1 MDGTSGFLMF
11 LAFVFFLLVWK
22 GVKVVPQQQA
32 WVIENLGRFD
42 KILEPGLNFLIP
54 FLQRVAYKHSLKE
67 DVIDIP
73 QQSAITRDNVTLD
86 IDGVLYLRVMDPK
99 AASYGVSDPYFA
111 LAQLA
116 QTNMRSEIGKITLD
130 NTFEERENLNAK
142 IVNSINEAAHAW
154 GIQCMRYEIK
164 DINPPATVL
173 QAMELQV
180 AAERKKRAEILDS
193 EGRRDAQINLA
204 EADKRDMVLQSEAS
218 MTDQI
223 NRAKGE
229 AEAIIS
235 VATATAEGIRKVA
248 ESIQSQGGSDA
259 VSLRIA
265 EQYIL
270 AFKQLAKESNTILL
284 PANANDISGLSSI
297 VAQSVSIFDSI
308 RKTNS
313 KPSSGA

>member
-1 MDGTSGFLMF
+1 MDGFLMF
-11 LAFVFFLLVWK
+11 VAFVFAILVWK

-32 WVIENLGRFD
+32 WVIQYLGRFD
-42 KILEPGLNFLIP
+42 KVLEPGLNFLVP

-73 QQSAITRDNVTLD
+73 QQSAITKDNVTLD

-142 IVNSINEAAHAW
+142 IVNSINEAASAW

-164 DINPPATVL
+164 DITPPSTVL

-204 EADKRDMVLQSEAS
+204 EADKRDMVLQSEAA

-229 AEAIIS
+229 AEAIIA
-235 VATATAEGIRKVA
+235 VAKATSEGIIKVA
-248 ESIQSQGGSDA
+248 ESIQSKGGSDA

-265 EQYIL
+265 EQYIE
-270 AFKQLAKESNTILL
+270 AFKNLAKENNTILL
-284 PANANDISGLSSI
+284 PANVNDIGGISSI
-297 VAQSVSIFDSI
+297 VAQGVSIFDTI
-308 RKTNS
+308 KQNQPKVS
-313 KPSSGA
+313 KKA